1 MTEIEN
7 STSIKSRPV
16 ILQVLPS
23 LETGGAEKGC
33 IDVAK
38 AITESGGIALV
49 ASSGGKMVRDLDR
62 AGVHH
67 INMPVNTKNPL
78 RMHMNVNKLIS
89 VIRDFNV
96 DIVHARSRAPA
107 WSCYKACNATKS
119 HFMTTFHGTYNIS
132 SALKRHYNSIMT
144 RGEPVIAIS
153 RFIADHMK
161 NEYQVN
167 SERIRLIYRGVDIES
182 YNPSAVTAGRIV
194 QLAEKWR
201 LTDGVPV
208 IILPGRLTRWKGQ
221 SVLIKALAE
230 LGEMEFRCLLVGDD
244 QGRSGYRQ
252 ELISLVKKLRL
263 GSKVHFVGHCDDM
276 PAAYM
281 LADVVISASTD
292 PEAFGRVM
300 VEGQALGK
308 PVIGA
313 DHGASRE
320 LILPNETG
328 WLVPPNKSTALASM
342 LKHVLSLDTPF
353 REELALRAISNVRA
367 NFSLAQMCAK
377 TVDVYHEVLD

>member
-1 MTEIEN
+1 MTEFEEKP
-7 STSIKSRPV
+7 SYKSRPV

-67 INMPVNTKNPL
+67 INMPVNTKNPV
-78 RMHMNVNKLIS
+78 RMHMNVNRLIT

-107 WSCYKACNATKS
+107 WSCYKACDATKA
-119 HFMTTFHGTYNIS
+119 HFMTTFHGTYNIT

-144 RGEPVIAIS
+144 RGKLTIAIS
-153 RFIADHMK
+153 RFIADHME
-161 NEYQVN
+161 NEYQAKP
-167 SERIRLIYRGVDIES
+167 EKIRLIYRGVDVDT
-182 YNPSAVTAGRIV
+182 YNPSAVPAGRIV

-201 LTDGVPV
+201 LSDGVPV

-221 SVLIKALAE
+221 SVLIRALAE
-230 LGEMEFRCLLVGDD
+230 LGERDFRCLLVGDD

-252 ELISLVKKLRL
+252 ELVSLVKKLRL

-300 VEGQALGK
+300 AEGQALGK

-328 WLVPPNKSTALASM
+328 WLVPPNKPDALASM
-342 LKHVLSLDTPF
+342 LKHVLSLNTSF
-353 REELALRAISNVRA
+353 REELALRAISNVQA
-367 NFSLAQMCAK
+367 NFSCTQMCAK
-377 TVDVYHEVLD
+377 TIDVYREVLD

>member
-7 STSIKSRPV
+7 TTPIKSRPV

-107 WSCYKACNATKS
+107 WSCYKACNATKT
-119 HFMTTFHGTYNIS
+119 HFITTFHGTYNIS
-132 SALKRHYNSIMT
+132 SGLKRHYNSIMT

-153 RFIADHMK
+153 RFIAEHMK

-328 WLVPPNKSTALASM
+328 WLVPPNKTSALASM

-353 REELALRAISNVRA
+353 REELASRAISNVRA
-367 NFSLAQMCAK
+367 NFTRAQMCAK
-377 TVDVYHEVLD
+377 TVDVYYEVLG

>member
-1 MTEIEN
+1 
-7 STSIKSRPV
+7 
-16 ILQVLPS
+16 
-23 LETGGAEKGC
+23 
-33 IDVAK
+33 
-38 AITESGGIALV
+38 
-49 ASSGGKMVRDLDR
+49 MVHDLDR

-78 RMHMNVNKLIS
+78 RMYMNVTKLIS
-89 VIRDFNV
+89 IIRDFNV

-107 WSCYKACNATKS
+107 WSCYKACNATKA
-119 HFMTTFHGTYNIS
+119 HFMTTFHGTYNIT

-144 RGEPVIAIS
+144 RGELAIAIS
-153 RFIADHMK
+153 RFISDHMK
-161 NEYQVN
+161 HEYQVKP
-167 SERIRLIYRGVDIES
+167 ERIRLIYRGVDIES
-182 YNPSAVTAGRIV
+182 YNPSAVPAGRIV

-201 LTDGVPV
+201 LSDGVPV
-208 IILPGRLTRWKGQ
+208 IMLPGRLTRWKGQ
-221 SVLIKALAE
+221 SVLIRALAE
-230 LGEMEFRCLLVGDD
+230 LGEREFRCLLVGDD

-252 ELISLVKKLRL
+252 ELMSLVKRLRL

-328 WLVPPNKSTALASM
+328 WLVPPNKPDALASM
-342 LKHVLSLDTPF
+342 LEYVLSLDTPF
-353 REELALRAISNVRA
+353 REELASRAISNVRA
-367 NFSLAQMCAK
+367 NFSCAQMCAK
-377 TVDVYHEVLD
+377 TIDVYREVLD

>member
-1 MTEIEN
+1 MTEFEEKP
-7 STSIKSRPV
+7 SIKSRPV

-67 INMPVNTKNPL
+67 ITMPVNTKNPV
-78 RMHMNVNKLIS
+78 RMHMNVNRLIT

-107 WSCYKACNATKS
+107 WSCYKACDATKA
-119 HFMTTFHGTYNIS
+119 HFMTTFHGTYNIT

-144 RGEPVIAIS
+144 RGKLTIAIS
-153 RFIADHMK
+153 RFIADHME
-161 NEYQVN
+161 NEYQAKP
-167 SERIRLIYRGVDIES
+167 EKIRLIYRGVDVDT
-182 YNPSAVTAGRIV
+182 YNPSAVPAGRIV

-201 LTDGVPV
+201 LSDGVPV

-221 SVLIKALAE
+221 SVLIRALAE
-230 LGEMEFRCLLVGDD
+230 LGERDFRCLLVGDD

-252 ELISLVKKLRL
+252 ELVSLVKKLRL

-300 VEGQALGK
+300 AEGQALGK

-328 WLVPPNKSTALASM
+328 WLVPPNKPDALASM
-342 LKHVLSLDTPF
+342 LKHVLSLNTSF
-353 REELALRAISNVRA
+353 REELALRAISNVQA
-367 NFSLAQMCAK
+367 NFSCTQMCAK
-377 TVDVYHEVLD
+377 TIDVYREVLD

>member
-1 MTEIEN
+1 MTEFEEKP
-7 STSIKSRPV
+7 SIKSRPV

-38 AITESGGIALV
+38 AITESGGIAIV

-67 INMPVNTKNPL
+67 ITMPVNTKNPV
-78 RMHMNVNKLIS
+78 RMHMNVNRLIT

-107 WSCYKACNATKS
+107 WSCYKACDATKA
-119 HFMTTFHGTYNIS
+119 HFMTTFHGTYNIT

-144 RGEPVIAIS
+144 RGKLTIAIS
-153 RFIADHMK
+153 RFIADHME
-161 NEYQVN
+161 NEYQAKP
-167 SERIRLIYRGVDIES
+167 EKIRLIYRGVDVDT
-182 YNPSAVTAGRIV
+182 YNPSAVPAGRIV

-201 LTDGVPV
+201 LSDGVPV

-221 SVLIKALAE
+221 SVLIRALAE
-230 LGEMEFRCLLVGDD
+230 LGERDFRCLLVGDD

-252 ELISLVKKLRL
+252 ELVSLVKKLRL

-328 WLVPPNKSTALASM
+328 WLVPPNKPDALASM
-342 LKHVLSLDTPF
+342 LKHVLSLNTSF
-353 REELALRAISNVRA
+353 REELALRAISNVQA
-367 NFSLAQMCAK
+367 NFSCTQMCAK
-377 TVDVYHEVLD
+377 TIDVYREVLD

>member
-1 MTEIEN
+1 MTEFEEKP
-7 STSIKSRPV
+7 SYKSRPV

-38 AITESGGIALV
+38 TITESGGIALV

-62 AGVHH
+62 DGVYH
-67 INMPVNTKNPL
+67 INMPVNTKNPV
-78 RMHMNVNKLIS
+78 RMHMNVNRLIT

-107 WSCYKACNATKS
+107 WSCYKACNATKA
-119 HFMTTFHGTYNIS
+119 HFMTTFHGTYNIT

-144 RGEPVIAIS
+144 RGKLTIAIS
-153 RFIADHMK
+153 RFIADHME
-161 NEYQVN
+161 NEYQAKP
-167 SERIRLIYRGVDIES
+167 EKIRLIYRGVDVDS
-182 YNPSAVTAGRIV
+182 YNPSAVPAGRIV

-201 LTDGVPV
+201 LSDGVPV

-221 SVLIKALAE
+221 SVLIRALAE
-230 LGEMEFRCLLVGDD
+230 LGEREFRCLLVGDD

-252 ELISLVKKLRL
+252 ELVSLVKKLRL

-300 VEGQALGK
+300 AEGQALGK

-328 WLVPPNKSTALASM
+328 WLVPPNKSGALASM
-342 LKHVLSLDTPF
+342 LKHVLSLNTSF
-353 REELALRAISNVRA
+353 REELALRAISNVQA
-367 NFSLAQMCAK
+367 NFSCTQMCAK
-377 TVDVYHEVLD
+377 TIDVYREVLD

>member
-1 MTEIEN
+1 MTEFVE
-7 STSIKSRPV
+7 TSPIKSQPV

-33 IDVAK
+33 VEVAK

-62 AGVHH
+62 AGAHH
-67 INMPVNTKNPL
+67 IHMPVNTKNPI
-78 RMHMNVNKLIS
+78 RMHMNINKLIS

-107 WSCYKACNATKS
+107 WSCYKACNATKT
-119 HFMTTFHGTYNIS
+119 HFVTTFHGTYNFT

-144 RGEPVIAIS
+144 RGELVIAIS
-153 RFIADHMK
+153 RFIADHME
-161 NEYQVN
+161 NEYKAKP
-167 SERIRLIYRGVDIES
+167 EKIRLIYRGVDVDS
-182 YNPSAVTAGRIV
+182 YNPSAVPAGRIV
-194 QLAEKWR
+194 QLADKWR
-201 LTDGVPV
+201 LPDGVPV
-208 IILPGRLTRWKGQ
+208 ILLPGRLTRWKGQ
-221 SVLIKALAE
+221 SVLIRALAE
-230 LGEMEFRCLLVGDD
+230 LGEREFRCLLVGDD

-252 ELISLVKKLRL
+252 ELMSLVEKLRL

-320 LILPNETG
+320 LILPDETG
-328 WLVPPNKSTALASM
+328 WLVPPNKPDALASM

-367 NFSLAQMCAK
+367 NFSCAQMCAK
-377 TVDVYHEVLD
+377 TIDVYREVLD